1 MDRITT
7 TPFGARPV
15 TAGHLARE
23 ARLRA
28 LEICA
33 RGAGEPAGRA
43 AGEDDFSGPAAEAAV
58 EAGPDKW
65 AVLKALAAGRAAF
78 GVTDRDLAALAALL
92 SFHPERT
99 LAPGEGAGGA
109 GLIVFPSNAALS
121 ARAHGMAEST
131 LRRHLAALVAAGL
144 IRRQDSPNGKRYA
157 ARGVDGAPERAFGFD
172 LAPLAWRAGEIE
184 AAATAA
190 REAALRLKRLR
201 ETANLRLRDV
211 VKLAA
216 YGAEALPRALDW
228 PLVVAEAAAARRRL
242 RRKLD
247 AEALAEEAHALA
259 ALLARV
265 ERALD
270 GGITTPERTSE
281 TEEMD
286 GNDGDFERRHQNS
299 NPDHPDSETR
309 LEKARKAAGGANVRT
324 PPPVEPGRSEA
335 EAGRDDDDAGGRRG
349 AEDPVPSEGPPFA
362 MVRDACPE
370 IALYVR
376 SGGLD
381 GWTDLIAA
389 ADFVRPMLGISPDAW
404 AAATT
409 AMGRRDAA
417 ATLACILERAEAIRS
432 PGGYLRALTAKA
444 RGPGFSPT
452 PMVAALL
459 NRDDGP
465 ARGSGA
471 GRRS

>member
-28 LEICA
+28 LETCA

-43 AGEDDFSGPAAEAAV
+43 AGEDDFSGPGAAA

-172 LAPLAWRAGEIE
+172 LAPLAWRADEIE
-184 AAATAA
+184 AAATAIPA
-190 REAALRLKRLR
+190 K
-201 ETANLRLRDV
+201 
-211 VKLAA
+211 
-216 YGAEALPRALDW
+216 
-228 PLVVAEAAAARRRL
+228 
-242 RRKLD
+242 
-247 AEALAEEAHALA
+247 
-259 ALLARV
+259 
-265 ERALD
+265 
-270 GGITTPERTSE
+270 TS
-281 TEEMD
+281 TM
-286 GNDGDFERRHQNS
+286 
-299 NPDHPDSETR
+299 
-309 LEKARKAAGGANVRT
+309 
-324 PPPVEPGRSEA
+324 
-335 EAGRDDDDAGGRRG
+335 
-349 AEDPVPSEGPPFA
+349 
-362 MVRDACPE
+362 
-370 IALYVR
+370 
-376 SGGLD
+376 
-381 GWTDLIAA
+381 
-389 ADFVRPMLGISPDAW
+389 
-404 AAATT
+404 
-409 AMGRRDAA
+409 
-417 ATLACILERAEAIRS
+417 
-432 PGGYLRALTAKA
+432 
-444 RGPGFSPT
+444 
-452 PMVAALL
+452 
-459 NRDDGP
+459 
-465 ARGSGA
+465 
-471 GRRS
+471 